1 MCVCIVPSPSP
12 REIYIHDMILL
23 QLESCGLEKE
33 VFNIWLRILDI
44 HMPKSSTP
52 EKEVFNIWLRIL

>member
-1 MCVCIVPSPSP
+1 MCVCIVPSSSP

-33 VFNIWLRILDI
+33 VFNIWLRILEI
-44 HMPKSSTP
+44 HIETMVLVETSSCY
-52 EKEVFNIWLRIL
+52 